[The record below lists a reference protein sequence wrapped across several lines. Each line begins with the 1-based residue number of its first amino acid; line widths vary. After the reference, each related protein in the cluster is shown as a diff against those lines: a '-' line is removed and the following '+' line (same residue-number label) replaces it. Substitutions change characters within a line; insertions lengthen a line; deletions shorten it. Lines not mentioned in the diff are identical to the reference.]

1 MRSFKS
7 ENTTHMLFNALVMVV
22 VMVKIQHKS
31 DIQQDPFI
39 LIFQFMIEI
48 EAKITLQSF
57 AV

>member
-1 MRSFKS
+1 MWSFKS
-7 ENTTHMLFNALVMVV
+7 ENTTHMLFYTLVVV
-22 VMVKIQHKS
+22 VMMKMQHKS

-48 EAKITLQSF
+48 EAKINLQSF